1 MDDESTIR
9 GFQKSDMKL
18 KNVRRLTATCA
29 LPSTALVERSTAARE
44 RFVQPR
50 FGQQGSTMA
59 VKQICM
65 RSLGNVSLRGT
76 RAEKTD
82 RQCKTENEE
91 ERKQQK
97 RDGGVQ

>member
-1 MDDESTIR
+1 M
-9 GFQKSDMKL
+9 
-18 KNVRRLTATCA
+18 RRL
-29 LPSTALVERSTAARE
+29 
-44 RFVQPR
+44 
-50 FGQQGSTMA
+50 G
-59 VKQICM
+59 K
-65 RSLGNVSLRGT
+65 VSLRGT